1 MQENVISVAK
11 LCGYIK
17 RIFDSEEL
25 LHNISAYGEVSGLS
39 ISRGIAYFNLK
50 DEDAMLP
57 CVYFGI
63 NEELNNGDKIIAT
76 GTPGYYVKG
85 GKLNFNVLKTKPYG
99 LGEIYQKFLETKN
112 KLEKEGLFLE
122 CRKKPLPKD
131 IRRIGVVSS
140 ETGAVIQDIINVATR
155 RDDSVDI
162 VLYPASVQGIY
173 AENEIIRAIEFLD
186 NYNVD
191 VIVVAR
197 GGGSFED
204 LNVFNSERIARVVA
218 DAKKPIISA
227 VGHETDFTIIDF
239 VSDLRAPT
247 PSAAAEI
254 LTQIKNEKK
263 QQVLQKFLQLQKL
276 THFELE
282 NKFEL
287 YNSFRRVFESSVK
300 QILRDKEYEYAL
312 TQKILEKHNPIDL
325 LNKGYAFIE
334 KDGNAVGFDNIKIDD
349 EINIIIKGGKI
360 GAVVKNKFDK

>member
-25 LHNISAYGEVSGLS
+25 LHNISVYGEVSGLS

-131 IRRIGVVSS
+131 VRRIGVVSS

-162 VLYPASVQGIY
+162 VLYPAKNHPRLKSKVPVLFFPRSTVSQNLQSSY
-173 AENEIIRAIEFLD
+173 HCHACHEAVCCHHHR
-186 NYNVD
+186 
-191 VIVVAR
+191 
-197 GGGSFED
+197 
-204 LNVFNSERIARVVA
+204 RIWPKHLPYVMRVTYL
-218 DAKKPIISA
+218 P
-227 VGHETDFTIIDF
+227 
-239 VSDLRAPT
+239 P
-247 PSAAAEI
+247 
-254 LTQIKNEKK
+254 
-263 QQVLQKFLQLQKL
+263 
-276 THFELE
+276 
-282 NKFEL
+282 
-287 YNSFRRVFESSVK
+287 
-300 QILRDKEYEYAL
+300 
-312 TQKILEKHNPIDL
+312 L
-325 LNKGYAFIE
+325 L
-334 KDGNAVGFDNIKIDD
+334 
-349 EINIIIKGGKI
+349 
-360 GAVVKNKFDK
+360 